1 MLGWQTNSKHIQF
14 LNVRIFN
21 SMAFCCYHVIW
32 WQLVNFSSV
41 KRIYAKIMC
50 LISLGVF
57 MLCIKNL
64 NDRDL
69 HFNLISL
76 WRLLVWKVQTNLT
89 SFRHLLNDLTE
100 CSFFFYQAP
109 STSKV
114 HPFYVDFVRKFE
126 RPTAKQKKND
136 IMSGLGSPFT
146 YNQMKTLTCHLT

>member
-100 CSFFFYQAP
+100 CSFFF
-109 STSKV
+109 TK
-114 HPFYVDFVRKFE
+114 RLLL
-126 RPTAKQKKND
+126 QKYILFMKTLSENLKD
-136 IMSGLGSPFT
+136 PLLNKKKMISCLGLGSPFT